1 MTDPK
6 QNIPPHIPP
15 VAGDGSFLERFIFN
29 NRVVVLGLFILITAF
44 LGYHASK
51 IKPDASF
58 ERLIPVEHEYIQNM
72 MANRDDLENLG
83 NFVRIAVAVKEGD
96 IFNKAYMETLAEI
109 TDEVFYL
116 TGVDRSGLKS
126 LWTPN
131 VRWVEVTEEGF
142 QGGPVIPDGYD
153 GSAASLDQLRENVLK
168 SGEVGRL
175 VSDNFKSTIVYAP
188 LFEFNPET
196 KEPLDYRQ
204 FSQDLEEKIRQKY
217 QEKNPNVQIHIVGFA
232 KKVGDLI
239 EGIKSIAMFAVV
251 TISLTF
257 VLLFMYSKC
266 LRATYVPILTSII
279 AVVWQLGILRLLGYG
294 LDPYSVLVPFLVFA
308 IGISHGVQIVN
319 QFAVQQS
326 HGFNPLMSARLAFRN
341 LVQPGIL
348 ALVSDAIGFLTLLF
362 IEIEVIRDLAVASG
376 IGVAIIIL
384 TNLILHPVIM
394 SFKGLSPSGMRAAK
408 KAEEVG
414 YKKWRALSFM
424 AHPSVAPVSI
434 LIAILGCGIG
444 LYYQKDLKIG
454 DLDKGAPE
462 LRKDSRYNLDNLYII
477 SNYSTSADIL
487 VVMVKSAPEKCATYE
502 LMDVMDRVQWRLEN
516 VPGVESTASIL
527 TVSKHVTKALNEG
540 SLKWFELSRSESIIN
555 SSIARAPSGLI
566 NSDCSMTPLIVY
578 LKDHEAET
586 LNRVINTMEALID
599 EYPSENYSFLLAA
612 GNAGVEAATNQVIE
626 RAKNIMLLAV
636 YSVVAFLCLITFRS
650 LPAVICIITPLALTS
665 VLCEALMAQ
674 LGIGIKVA
682 TLPVIALGVGIG
694 VDYGIYIYSQLERK
708 LYQGLPLQEAYYETL
723 MTTGKA
729 VSFTGITLGIGVCT
743 WIFSPIKFQADMG
756 ILLFFMFIW
765 NMVGSLWLLPAM
777 ARFLLNPEK
786 MAKKGQQMGL
796 HTATQP

>member
-1 MTDPK
+1 MSDPK
-6 QNIPPHIPP
+6 SAPPVKNPP
-15 VAGDGSFLERFIFN
+15 VAGDGTFLERFIFS
-29 NRVVVLGLFILITAF
+29 NRVVVLGLFVLITVF
-44 LGYHASK
+44 LGFHAVQ

-58 ERLIPVEHEYIQNM
+58 SRLIPLQHEYIRNM
-72 MANRDDLENLG
+72 MENRDDLENLG
-83 NFVRIAVAVKEGD
+83 NFVRIAVAVREGD

-153 GSAASLDQLRENVLK
+153 GSKESLDVLRQNVLK

-196 KEPLDYRQ
+196 KKPLDYQQ
-204 FSQDLEEKIRQKY
+204 FSRDLEAKIRKAY
-217 QEKNPNVQIHIVGFA
+217 QEKNPNVQIHIIGFA

-239 EGIKSIAMFAVV
+239 EGIKSVLNFALI
-251 TISLTF
+251 TIGLTF
-257 VLLFMYSKC
+257 VLLFLYSRC
-266 LRATYVPILTSII
+266 LRATLVPIVTSVI

-294 LDPYSVLVPFLVFA
+294 LDPFSVLVPFLVFA

-362 IEIEVIRDLAVASG
+362 IEIEVIKDLAVAAG
-376 IGVAIIIL
+376 IGVAVIIL
-384 TNLILHPVIM
+384 TNLLLHPVIM
-394 SFKGLSPSGMRAAK
+394 SFIGLSGSGMRAAK
-408 KAEEVG
+408 RAEEVG
-414 YKKWRALSFM
+414 YKKWRMLSFM
-424 AHPSVAPVSI
+424 AHPSVAPISI
-434 LIAILGCGIG
+434 LIAILGCGVG

-462 LRKDSRYNLDNLYII
+462 LRPDSRYNKDNEYII

-487 VVMVKSAPEKCATYE
+487 VVMVKTPPEKCATYE
-502 LMDVMDRVQWRLEN
+502 IMDVMDRVQWRLEN
-516 VPGVESTASIL
+516 VKGVESTVSIL
-527 TVSKHVTKALNEG
+527 SVSKLVTKALNEG
-540 SLKWFELSRSESIIN
+540 SLKWFELSRNESIIN
-555 SSIARAPSGLI
+555 SSIARAPSGMI
-566 NSDCSMTPLIVY
+566 NANCSMTPLVVY

-586 LNRVINTMEALID
+586 LQRVIRTMENLID
-599 EYPSENYSFLLAA
+599 EYPSQNYSFLLAA

-626 RAKNIMLLAV
+626 KAKNVMLISV
-636 YSVVAFLCLITFRS
+636 YAVVAFLCLITFRS
-650 LPAVICIITPLALTS
+650 IPAVICIVTPLALTS

-694 VDYGIYIYSQLERK
+694 VDYGIYIYSELERK
-708 LYQGLPLQEAYYETL
+708 LYAGLPLQEAYYETL

-729 VSFTGITLGIGVCT
+729 VSFTGLTLGIGVCT

-756 ILLFFMFIW
+756 VLLFFMFIW
-765 NMVGSLWLLPAM
+765 NMVGSIWLLPAM
-777 ARFLLNPEK
+777 ARFLLSPEK
-786 MAKKGQQMGL
+786 MARKGQKLGL
-796 HTATQP
+796 SRSA